1 MRLTLRRIGW
11 GMLGTLFLMTPLF
24 ASNSNGEAKAGN
36 TPAYNWAY
44 AEEASGLLQQ
54 IQSLSSRAANK
65 ADLLNIASR
74 RNSLDWRSHA
84 VHLDEISMHIN
95 EMGDKLDRLQEIH
108 GMIAPWQQKAVDR
121 VVPTAAA
128 LAGQT
133 EEAIAFLNEHPIRL
147 WTPTYTDSIKAM
159 SEHVDEINSTVSRF
173 LDYGNTADR
182 LQGLE
187 SQIEYTGA

>member
-11 GMLGTLFLMTPLF
+11 GLLGTLFLMTPLF
-24 ASNSNGEAKAGN
+24 ASNSKEAKAGN

-54 IQSLSSRAANK
+54 IQSLSSKAANR

-84 VHLDEISMHIN
+84 VHLDEISMNIN

-108 GMIAPWQQKAVDR
+108 SMIAPWQQKAVER

-128 LAGQT
+128 LASQT

-147 WTPTYTDSIKAM
+147 WTPTYTERVKAM
-159 SEHVDEINSTVSRF
+159 SEHVDEINSTVRTF
-173 LDYGNTADR
+173 LDYGNTSDR

-187 SQIEYTGA
+187 SQIEYAGA

>member
-24 ASNSNGEAKAGN
+24 ASNSNQEAKAGN

-54 IQSLSSRAANK
+54 IQSLSFKAANR

-84 VHLDEISMHIN
+84 AHLDEISMHIN
-95 EMGDKLDRLQEIH
+95 DMGDKLDRLQEIQS
-108 GMIAPWQQKAVDR
+108 MIAPWQQKAVER

-128 LAGQT
+128 LANQT

-159 SEHVDEINSTVSRF
+159 SEHVDEINTTVSSF
-173 LDYGNTADR
+173 LDYGKTSDR

-187 SQIEYTGA
+187 SQLEYAGA